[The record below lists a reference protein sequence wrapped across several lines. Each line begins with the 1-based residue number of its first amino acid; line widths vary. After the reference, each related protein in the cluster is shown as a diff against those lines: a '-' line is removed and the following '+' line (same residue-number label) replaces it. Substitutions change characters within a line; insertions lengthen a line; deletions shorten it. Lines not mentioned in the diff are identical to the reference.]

1 MLKEQRQRSQAAG
14 YKNNK
19 NEWYAKSDECS
30 LTIEDNNMM
39 NNMMKNKLMNKKNAH
54 KAVFALAGVVLIS
67 TTLSSAQAAVAL
79 DRTRAI
85 ITGDEKS
92 ISLNISNE
100 NKQLPYLAQGWV
112 ENEKGEKI
120 SDPFTVLPPV
130 QRVEPGAKSQ
140 IKIQALPS
148 AASLPQDRESVYYF
162 NLREIPPK
170 SDKPNTLQLALQT
183 RIKLFYRPKA
193 IIPTREQMD
202 NPWQE
207 KVTLTRQGNQ
217 YTINNLTAYYVSFV
231 DAVPNKNGQTVAGFE
246 PVMVAPKSS
255 KALNVSADALG
266 NKPVL
271 TYINDYGG
279 RPTLS
284 FTCQGNS
291 CHVVPEKK

>member
-1 MLKEQRQRSQAAG
+1 
-14 YKNNK
+14 
-19 NEWYAKSDECS
+19 
-30 LTIEDNNMM
+30 MM

-183 RIKLFYRPKA
+183 RIKLFYRPKS

-217 YTINNLTAYYVSFV
+217 YTINNPTAYYVSFV

-291 CHVVPEKK
+291 CHVVPEKKID